1 MQGHS
6 RAAIQAVPEGVGP
19 RQYAKYVC
27 DPGQRGVFRDA
38 RYSLRADVG
47 ALAGW
52 FRRHEGCEP
61 SWGRTASCGRCL
73 GAAVE
78 LRCTCTGGVYP
89 CSIETCAYV
98 WGCAV
103 CAEKIRT
110 RRALEVVSGA
120 AAWVAG
126 GGTLAMLTLTVRHH
140 EWMKLARVLG
150 AVSGSWRK
158 LQNRKEYR
166 AFRLLIDGT
175 VKALEVKVG
184 DNGWHPHIHLLVFV
198 RPGVDF
204 DTVAAAASA
213 LYDPWEQM
221 VTKELGVSPTREH
234 GIDFRP
240 MGADAAGYVSKIGF
254 EIAASDTKG
263 GRDFFAL
270 LPDAR
275 NGEVE
280 SFARC
285 LEFLDTM
292 RGRHSLDWSPG
303 LRGRLGLGAEKS
315 DEELALEDEGGELC
329 ELVER
334 SVWNAALLKRNE
346 SGVPVVTEILRS
358 AEDRVR
364 NGRFGNA

>member
-1 MQGHS
+1 
-6 RAAIQAVPEGVGP
+6 
-19 RQYAKYVC
+19 
-27 DPGQRGVFRDA
+27 
-38 RYSLRADVG
+38 
-47 ALAGW
+47 
-52 FRRHEGCEP
+52 
-61 SWGRTASCGRCL
+61 
-73 GAAVE
+73 VE

-89 CSIETCAYV
+89 CNVETCAYV

-110 RRALEVVSGA
+110 RRALEVVEGA
-120 AAWVAG
+120 AAWVAS

-150 AVSGSWRK
+150 AVAGSWRK
-158 LQNRKEYR
+158 LRQRKEYR

-204 DTVAAAASA
+204 DTVAVAASA
-213 LYDPWEQM
+213 LYEPWEQM
-221 VTKELGVSPTREH
+221 VTKELGVSPTRKH
-234 GIDFRP
+234 GIDFRL

-254 EIAASDTKG
+254 EIAAADTKG

-275 NGEVE
+275 NGEVAA
-280 SFARC
+280 FARC

-303 LRGRLGLGAEKS
+303 LRARLGLGADKS
-315 DEELALEDEGGELC
+315 DEELALEDEDGDAC
-329 ELVER
+329 EWVER
-334 SVWNAALLKRNE
+334 SVWNSALYRRNE
-346 SGVPVVTEILRS
+346 SGVPLVTEILRS
-358 AEDRVR
+358 AEGRVR

>member
-1 MQGHS
+1 
-6 RAAIQAVPEGVGP
+6 
-19 RQYAKYVC
+19 
-27 DPGQRGVFRDA
+27 
-38 RYSLRADVG
+38 
-47 ALAGW
+47 
-52 FRRHEGCEP
+52 
-61 SWGRTASCGRCL
+61 
-73 GAAVE
+73 VE

-110 RRALEVVSGA
+110 RRALEVVDGS
-120 AAWVAG
+120 AAWVAA

-150 AVSGSWRK
+150 AVTGSFRK
-158 LQNRKEYR
+158 LRNRKEFR
-166 AFRLLIDGT
+166 AFRGLIDGT

-198 RPGVDF
+198 LPGVDF

-213 LYDPWEQM
+213 LYDPWEAL
-221 VTKELGVSPTREH
+221 VTKELGVSPTRKH
-234 GIDFRP
+234 GIDFRA

-254 EIAASDTKG
+254 EIAAADTKG

-303 LRGRLGLGAEKS
+303 LRSRLGLDAERS
-315 DEELALEDEGGELC
+315 DEDLALEDEGGELC

-334 SVWNAALLKRNE
+334 SVWNAALLQRNE

-364 NGRFGNA
+364 NGRFGNG